1 MVVGV
6 HDWQGCVINRLC
18 VLQYCTVYRNGVAC
32 SEIVIPL
39 INITVEICAWCLTN
53 LTAVACY

>member
-6 HDWQGCVINRLC
+6 HDWQGCVIVCFAIL
-18 VLQYCTVYRNGVAC
+18 YRNG

-39 INITVEICAWCLTN
+39 INITVEICSYMVFDCCHMLLITN
-53 LTAVACY
+53 CI

>member
-6 HDWQGCVINRLC
+6 HDWQGCVIMCFAIL
-18 VLQYCTVYRNGVAC
+18 YRNG

-39 INITVEICAWCLTN
+39 INITVEICSYMVFDKFNCCRMLLITN
-53 LTAVACY
+53 SI